1 MFGLFK
7 KKDPIAELQKKYE
20 KLLQESYQL
29 SHQDRKKSDLKAAE
43 ADAVL
48 KEIENLKKSV

>member
-7 KKDPIAELQKKYE
+7 KKDPIEQLQNKY
-20 KLLQESYQL
+20 KQLLEESYKL
-29 SHQDRKKSDLKAAE
+29 SHVDRKKADLKAAE

-48 KEIENLKKSV
+48 KEIENLKSKA